1 MDTFNEDPK
10 PGRLVLPLVLIGMIA
25 TTYTFINRVA
35 TNNDLEIEPS
45 VEQVVVEPDEEPVS
59 EDTTTTTTTTLPG
72 EVVTYLEEISSEK
85 IQSIDLAT
93 KVLEANDKWD
103 NEDTTYQEAK
113 DEFANFIN
121 DAQQFVETVSEP
133 GPPSTFAGLVK
144 SHEELKSLAD
154 LIFADTEEL
163 LEGLTSSDT
172 GERRSADINSF
183 NNEKFK
189 IQDLESFDPSNVDV
203 SIFSAGSSVAK
214 KYAQSFIDSGGYVID
229 LSSEFR
235 YDDDKLLIIPE
246 VNGNLI
252 SNLNKPSII
261 ANPNCS
267 TSQLLMILQPI
278 HKKFEIEFVN
288 IATYQA
294 LSRTGK
300 AWLL

>member
-1 MDTFNEDPK
+1 METFNEDPE

-45 VEQVVVEPDEEPVS
+45 VEQVVVEPDKEPVS

-72 EVVTYLEEISSEK
+72 EVVAYLEEISSEK

-103 NEDTTYQEAK
+103 NEDITYQEAK
-113 DEFANFIN
+113 DEFANFIE

-144 SHEELKSLAD
+144 SHEELKSLAE

-172 GERRSADINSF
+172 GERRSAALDSF
-183 NNEKFK
+183 NDNINLFQEK
-189 IQDLESFDPSNVDV
+189 IDE
-203 SIFSAGSSVAK
+203 IVA
-214 KYAQSFIDSGGYVID
+214 INTSG
-229 LSSEFR
+229 
-235 YDDDKLLIIPE
+235 
-246 VNGNLI
+246 
-252 SNLNKPSII
+252 
-261 ANPNCS
+261 
-267 TSQLLMILQPI
+267 
-278 HKKFEIEFVN
+278 
-288 IATYQA
+288 
-294 LSRTGK
+294 
-300 AWLL
+300 

>member
-1 MDTFNEDPK
+1 MDTFNADPK

-45 VEQVVVEPDEEPVS
+45 VEQVVVEPDEEPIS

-103 NEDTTYQEAK
+103 NEDITYQEAK
-113 DEFANFIN
+113 DEFANFIE

-133 GPPSTFAGLVK
+133 GPPTTFAGLVK
-144 SHEELKSLAD
+144 SHEELKSLAE

-172 GERRSADINSF
+172 GERRSAALDSF
-183 NNEKFK
+183 NNNINLFQEK
-189 IQDLESFDPSNVDV
+189 IDE
-203 SIFSAGSSVAK
+203 IVAVNT
-214 KYAQSFIDSGGYVID
+214 SG
-229 LSSEFR
+229 
-235 YDDDKLLIIPE
+235 
-246 VNGNLI
+246 
-252 SNLNKPSII
+252 
-261 ANPNCS
+261 
-267 TSQLLMILQPI
+267 
-278 HKKFEIEFVN
+278 
-288 IATYQA
+288 
-294 LSRTGK
+294 
-300 AWLL
+300 